1 MNGGPRRIRRTVSL
15 LIENLRKSFTGSI
28 RIAHCCFE
36 VGDRLRL
43 LRLTRSRIPFWMIR
57 QIYLRQSEYTDLR
70 VFGCPLLF
78 RESRFNG
85 SDPLFV
91 RDFSFRSTR
100 LSLLERRPV
109 GFPGICG
116 TAESH

>member
-1 MNGGPRRIRRTVSL
+1 MNRGPRRIGRTVSL
-15 LIENLRKSFTGSI
+15 FVQSLSKSLASSI
-28 RIAHCCFE
+28 RVTHCCFE

-57 QIYLRQSEYTDLR
+57 QIYLRHSEYTDLR

-85 SDPLFV
+85 GDPLFV
-91 RDFSFRSTR
+91 RDFSFSSTR
-100 LSLLERRPV
+100 LSLLER
-109 GFPGICG
+109 
-116 TAESH
+116 